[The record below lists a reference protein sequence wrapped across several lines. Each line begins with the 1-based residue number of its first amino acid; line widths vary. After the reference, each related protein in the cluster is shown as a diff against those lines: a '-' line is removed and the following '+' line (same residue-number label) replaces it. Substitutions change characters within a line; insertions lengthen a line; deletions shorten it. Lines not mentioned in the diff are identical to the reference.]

1 MAAVAQPT
9 GLLEQ
14 LLGGA
19 SDAEGEGLTSGAL
32 QEALQKVDVRRE
44 EVLLTLYATVA
55 ERYAADDGGEED
67 AGAAEGGAAEQAG
80 AGAPT
85 TAELEAATAFSA
97 SLAALAAQEEAA
109 GQGGGAISQLAAL
122 AAQHAAVLQAMHE
135 TAQLAASV
143 RVAAELQ
150 QRLADFDAAYVA
162 GSYSEAAWIAVELQ
176 KGVAAVP
183 GSEETAA
190 AVAARAEPLQ
200 QQLLAGVYSC
210 WGIDPATRLPTLA
223 AVAPAAAEGSTAGAA
238 DQQQQGAGSGAGGD
252 TSAAAAMLSEIWKAL
267 AVFGLLPQAL
277 GQLAA
282 HFLEHSVAPIL
293 ASEHDPSLV
302 TDSPAGSVASSNLSR
317 ATAAGGGRSGNSVE
331 RLLYK
336 ALRALTELVLGG
348 SEEYAEQL
356 GALLWQQLAAAYIA
370 AKLKPIAPQS
380 DAEVEAY
387 SRRSSLGA
395 KLEQKAV
402 KLHLLSGEREG
413 PITRHI
419 KHTLNK
425 FLNVR
430 RNRFIAAARDLL
442 LSTDA
447 QEAVTVGV
455 PRRLKASNAAPR
467 ASRSLF
473 GQPSGSS
480 ASSHSGSRA
489 GSRAG
494 TPTGAAAAA
503 AAASSSSLN
512 GLEDEDP
519 LLASGEYSI
528 SKAAQGAV
536 NLMREALTEAV
547 RSGNAALAQAMCG
560 AVVDVAAMLVALP
573 AQGTAAGAGAAA
585 GSSLPPHPAAA
596 AGQQEQ
602 AAAAAAQQLL
612 LPYPAALR
620 HNDCHYVCQALCNL
634 PYQYAPR
641 LQQLVHRNLNFVNP
655 ATRVRRAGQDCL
667 DSMLEHQASELLGLV
682 DELRHFAGLDSDG
695 QAGIRC
701 RRTVQQLLHAFR
713 RLGSVL
719 RGVLAPGVLVEVA
732 AQLIQRVC
740 TRIIEDVMALPDI
753 SVDESEQIPQ
763 ILEPLTAGVH
773 EAVLPTAPG
782 AAARAA
788 AAAGGGPAEV
798 AAALG
803 GVSLEDLSAAL
814 HERTPAVM
822 KLRELCELLD
832 IRMVEIRQRWQ
843 EGRLQAIGFSADEV
857 AHLVLA
863 LFEDTDLRRD
873 FLRSLEQETLL

>member
-1 MAAVAQPT
+1 MAAVAQPS

-19 SDAEGEGLTSGAL
+19 ADAEGEGLTSGAL
-32 QEALQKVDVRRE
+32 QEALSKVDVRRE

-55 ERYAADDGGEED
+55 ERYAADDAGGEEEEAGTAED
-67 AGAAEGGAAEQAG
+67 GAARPAAA
-80 AGAPT
+80 APGPST
-85 TAELEAATAFSA
+85 EELEAATAFSA

-109 GQGGGAISQLAAL
+109 GQRSGTISQLAAL

-150 QRLADFDAAYVA
+150 QRLADFDAAYAA

-210 WGIDPATRLPTLA
+210 WGVEPATRLPTLA
-223 AVAPAAAEGSTAGAA
+223 AAPPAAEQA
-238 DQQQQGAGSGAGGD
+238 QQAQQGGGD
-252 TSAAAAMLSEIWKAL
+252 TSAAAAMLAEIWKAL

-282 HFLEHSVAPIL
+282 HFMEHSIAPIL
-293 ASEHDPSLV
+293 ASEHDPSLI

-336 ALRALTELVLGG
+336 ALRALTEQASRHCSTVLQCWHVPGGCCTKRIALFWSRQELCCSIALQVLGG
-348 SEEYAEQL
+348 SGEYAEQL
-356 GALLWQQLAAAYIA
+356 GALLWPQLAAAYIA

-380 DAEVEAY
+380 DAEVEGY

-442 LSTDA
+442 LSSAA

-455 PRRLKASNAAPR
+455 PRRLKAGDAAPR

-473 GQPSGSS
+473 GASQQPPGSG
-480 ASSHSGSRA
+480 ASSRS

-494 TPTGAAAAA
+494 TPTGASAA

-519 LLASGEYSI
+519 LLASGEYAI

-536 NLMREALTEAV
+536 NLMREALAEAV
-547 RSGNAALAQAMCG
+547 RSGNSALAQAMCG
-560 AVVDVAAMLVALP
+560 AVVDVAALV
-573 AQGTAAGAGAAA
+573 
-585 GSSLPPHPAAA
+585 
-596 AGQQEQ
+596 
-602 AAAAAAQQLL
+602 
-612 LPYPAALR
+612 
-620 HNDCHYVCQALCNL
+620 VALCNL

-667 DSMLEHQASELLGLV
+667 DAMVAHQTTELLGLV
-682 DELRHFAGLDSDG
+682 DELRHFAGLDADG

-732 AQLIQRVC
+732 AQLVQRVC
-740 TRIIEDVMALPDI
+740 TRIVEDIMALPDI

-763 ILEPLTAGVH
+763 ILEPLTSGVH

-782 AAARAA
+782 AAAR

-857 AHLVLA
+857 SHLVLA